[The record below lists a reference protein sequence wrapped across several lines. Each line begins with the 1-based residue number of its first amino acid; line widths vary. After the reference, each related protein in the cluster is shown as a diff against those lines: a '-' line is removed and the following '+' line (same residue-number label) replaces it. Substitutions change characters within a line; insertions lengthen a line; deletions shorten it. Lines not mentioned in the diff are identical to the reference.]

1 MTIRQLAK
9 TQMKYWEEL
18 VDNLN
23 IIYGKINET
32 YPHLIK
38 KPFKVDSTKIR
49 LRSDYKGYS
58 IQIGKTYIDSKS
70 NSIECF
76 GLVNKTTGSTGFVT
90 MSVPGDALTAA
101 ETAYRIANA
110 IKNGEEVDMRIPG
123 FLEEDYGE

>member
-23 IIYGKINET
+23 IIYDKINES

-49 LRSDYKGYS
+49 LRRHSRGAAP
-58 IQIGKTYIDSKS
+58 
-70 NSIECF
+70 N
-76 GLVNKTTGSTGFVT
+76 TTSSAVSSEPTASTT
-90 MSVPGDALTAA
+90 LC
-101 ETAYRIANA
+101 R
-110 IKNGEEVDMRIPG
+110 
-123 FLEEDYGE
+123 